1 MPHHSLLFGVFQGR
15 HPNAH
20 QPSDAAA
27 KVVDKPDALERW
39 LLAAQLSE
47 LHDSLRPGLTHLN
60 WHSLG
65 IQDFVNPVLK
75 VLHMQEFCP
84 QSLFCFLTP

>member
-1 MPHHSLLFGVFQGR
+1 M
-15 HPNAH
+15 
-20 QPSDAAA
+20 
-27 KVVDKPDALERW
+27 DKPDTLERW
-39 LLAAQLSE
+39 LLAAQFSE

-75 VLHMQEFCP
+75 VLHMHWI
-84 QSLFCFLTP
+84 LFYIIVLLTGTLRLS

>member
-1 MPHHSLLFGVFQGR
+1 MTHRPLLFDIFAGNSSVAR
-15 HPNAH
+15 HS
-20 QPSDAAA
+20 SDAAAA
-27 KVVDKPDALERW
+27 KVVDKPDSLERW

-60 WHSLG
+60 WHALG

-75 VLHMQEFCP
+75 VLHMY
-84 QSLFCFLTP
+84 